1 VLHARAA
8 YHKQRGGQQGWREE
22 KRSELAASNVLPC
35 VSPAELIRPA
45 AQATGGALTFCWRIA
60 DGQ

>member
-1 VLHARAA
+1 MLHARAA
-8 YHKQRGGQQGWREE
+8 YHKQRGGQQGWRGK
-22 KRSELAASNVLPC
+22 KRGELAASNMLPC

-45 AQATGGALTFCWRIA
+45 AQATGGALTFRWCTD